1 MDIWSASHGFTAP
14 SSSSGS
20 GTEVKAAGSDGGGV
34 SRAASAARACRTRAA
49 PNQEDETEECSRE
62 PSLEDIIVTW
72 ELVAWEDAGHT
83 EEDYE
88 DLSHLFG

>member
-1 MDIWSASHGFTAP
+1 MDAP
-14 SSSSGS
+14 PWIHPSRGGSSDAFR
-20 GTEVKAAGSDGGGV
+20 EYQ
-34 SRAASAARACRTRAA
+34 RFRE
-49 PNQEDETEECSRE
+49 NQEDETEECSRE